1 MVTFLASSS
10 KQKNSN
16 INFWNKMIASDRNSE
31 VKLFLTIFLICLDY
45 QEEVMHLSLFTN
57 NIYPHS
63 NHPLAE
69 EFLNNKV

>member
-1 MVTFLASSS
+1 MVIFLASPS

-16 INFWNKMIASDRNSE
+16 TEFLNKMIGSDRNSE
-31 VKLFLTIFLICLDY
+31 VKLFLTIYLICLDC
-45 QEEVMHLSLFTN
+45 QETVMNLSLFTN

-69 EFLNNKV
+69 EVLNKKF